1 MLELIEQ
8 MRIMLLS
15 SNSCKFEE
23 VKNMEDKNEKSLK
36 RKVVEVA
43 GWQIAKRAVR
53 KFGKSVPVVGSLVA
67 IGMVGY
73 DIKKKGVVKGV
84 INSGLDAIPLV
95 GTGKNIIE
103 FFTGD
108 FLSDKPE
115 KKDVYEREGFK
126 ELENKHKVK
135 K

>member
-1 MLELIEQ
+1 
-8 MRIMLLS
+8 
-15 SNSCKFEE
+15 
-23 VKNMEDKNEKSLK
+23 MEKKKKSLK
-36 RKVVEVA
+36 RKAVEA
-43 GWQIAKRAVR
+43 GGWQVAKRVA
-53 KFGKSVPVVGSLVA
+53 KQVPIVGSVLA
-67 IGMVGY
+67 IGLVGY

-84 INSGLDAIPLV
+84 INSGLDAIPIV

-108 FLSDKPE
+108 WLSDKEP

-126 ELENKHKVK
+126 ELENGDNEKVK